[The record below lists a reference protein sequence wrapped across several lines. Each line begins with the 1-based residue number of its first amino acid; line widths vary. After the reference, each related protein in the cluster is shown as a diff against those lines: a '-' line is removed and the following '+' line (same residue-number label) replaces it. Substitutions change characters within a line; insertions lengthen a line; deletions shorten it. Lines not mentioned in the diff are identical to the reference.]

1 MGAAGSMGLALLS
14 LQSWA
19 GHSPVMSGVPAASCS
34 STTGASRSSR
44 YDLQKASCFLAK
56 LRVLTVKKRLE
67 LGTGRGNERIEKA
80 GEEAELDRTRTA
92 PGFSLILSA

>member
-1 MGAAGSMGLALLS
+1 MGAAGSTGLALLS

-56 LRVLTVKKRLE
+56 LRVLTVKKKA
-67 LGTGRGNERIEKA
+67 RIRYREGK
-80 GEEAELDRTRTA
+80 
-92 PGFSLILSA
+92 